1 MTAFALGNDRAV
13 WEVKDVVECDENMG
27 SIDEMVTGE
36 KVTVVGTTCYEQ
48 PEDEDVVEMT
58 VGRDFI
64 SGLVG
69 IDVDTGKELWRWEEQ
84 VGLFAADSIERKFSL
99 HENGLLAVE
108 YPYDRVAQVVDP
120 ITGDVTI
127 SDEGRVVWSSD
138 DGSRV
143 GLWDQ
148 RTRNYR
154 IEDLDGEIYESL
166 LGEEVD
172 TADLY
177 YRGRGNVVGLED
189 GALWVVE
196 EIPSEAGKVEI
207 AEFQGFENTTSI
219 SFTWNKE
226 YVISPSEAHSVPGAV
241 VIPYYSSKEASGIIG
256 IR

>member
-1 MTAFALGNDRAV
+1 
-13 WEVKDVVECDENMG
+13 
-27 SIDEMVTGE
+27 MVTGE
-36 KVTVVGTTCYEQ
+36 KVTVVGTNCYEQ
-48 PEDEDVVEMT
+48 PVDEDAVEMT

-69 IDVDTGKELWRWEEQ
+69 IDVDTGKVLWRWEEE
-84 VGLFAADSIERKFSL
+84 VGLLEADSIERKFSL

-154 IEDLDGEIYESL
+154 IEDLDGKIYESL

-172 TADLY
+172 TA
-177 YRGRGNVVGLED
+177 
-189 GALWVVE
+189 
-196 EIPSEAGKVEI
+196 
-207 AEFQGFENTTSI
+207 
-219 SFTWNKE
+219 
-226 YVISPSEAHSVPGAV
+226 
-241 VIPYYSSKEASGIIG
+241 
-256 IR
+256 